1 MKKAVFIL
9 TFFLCLFPIFSENE
23 SLYDVNYDKP
33 ENLLNYDDTLE
44 SFQQIYLQYEAAI
57 KSLEDKIR
65 EDERQSKN
73 SEVSKVREE
82 EKQNLENAV
91 EKTRENIYQNEIQN
105 VREKETERLT
115 NEITEKLT
123 KELTEKFNSDYEK
136 KLTESVSQ
144 KEKEIRDEVSLEN
157 ASLKEKYKEEV
168 KNELSSDYEKKLAES
183 VSQKENEIRD
193 DVSLENEGLKEKY
206 KEEVKN
212 ELSSDY
218 EQKFAESVSQKEKE
232 IRGKV
237 SLENESLKDKYKA
250 QVRQE
255 LASEYEAKKN
265 NEIKSLRADLKKQVE
280 TENKTATQRVKIIT
294 PFCFTVVLI
303 VTSFLFL
310 RWLLPYLKKNSDEK
324 KNEEG
329 ILDYWVKNYLE
340 LLDKFNGDSSALQDE
355 IDKLPPESNEAKIK
369 RLALNKAREKWN
381 SRKFEKSIG
390 EYQKQFEELKTD
402 FENNIKKWLTLGDEV
417 KEIVLGSFRKNCS
430 SWGEAGFNLAH
441 SKNEKSDIE
450 KTLESFKSV
459 LENYS
464 KRIGD
469 LQADKTLEMR
479 IKEVAKEYQN
489 LSVKFAKGEF

>member
-9 TFFLCLFPIFSENE
+9 TFFLCLFPVFSENE

-33 ENLLNYDDTLE
+33 ANLINYDDSLE

-82 EKQNLENAV
+82 EKLNLENAV
-91 EKTRENIYQNEIQN
+91 EKTREDIYQNEIQD

-136 KLTESVSQ
+136 NLAESVSQ
-144 KEKEIRDEVSLEN
+144 KEKEIRDELSLEN
-157 ASLKEKYKEEV
+157 ESLKEKYKEEV
-168 KNELSSDYEKKLAES
+168 KNELSSDYEKKLAETI
-183 VSQKENEIRD
+183 SQKEEEIRGE
-193 DVSLENEGLKEKY
+193 VSLENK
-206 KEEVKN
+206 
-212 ELSSDY
+212 
-218 EQKFAESVSQKEKE
+218 
-232 IRGKV
+232 
-237 SLENESLKDKYKA
+237 SLKDKYKA
-250 QVRQE
+250 QVQQE

-294 PFCFTVVLI
+294 PFCFAAVLI
-303 VTSFLFL
+303 IALLLFL
-310 RWLLPYLKKNSDEK
+310 HWLLPYLKKNSDEK

-329 ILDYWVKNYLE
+329 NLDYWIKNYLE
-340 LLDKFNGDSSALQDE
+340 RLDEFNGNSSALQDE
-355 IDKLPPESNEAKIK
+355 IDKLPPDSNEAKMK
-369 RLALNKAREKWN
+369 KLALNKAREKWN